1 MSTREASFTDGSGEY
16 VPQRVYITGM
26 AIALCGVLLFFA
38 SLLSAWVV
46 RKGLAGAPELPLDL
60 PGQLLGANTFVLIFS
75 SALLERARRRLAAG
89 SGAGG
94 FRTAWYSGMAVGGV
108 FLLGQVIA
116 WREMAARG
124 VFLASSPN
132 ASFFYLITYAH
143 AVHLLGGVAGMGAVV
158 WWPLRRMRLDTAV
171 KVAAMYWHFL
181 TAIWT
186 CIFALLMFYGG

>member
-1 MSTREASFTDGSGEY
+1 MSARGVSVVDQAAIGAPS
-16 VPQRVYITGM
+16 QRVYVTGM
-26 AIALCGVLLFFA
+26 AVALCGVLLFFA

-60 PGQLLGANTFVLIFS
+60 PAQLLGTNAFVLIFS

-89 SGAGG
+89 DERG
-94 FRTAWYSGMAVGGV
+94 FRASWYSSVAVGGV
-108 FLLGQVIA
+108 FLVGQAIA

-132 ASFFYLITYAH
+132 ASFFYLLTYAH
-143 AVHLLGGVAGMGAVV
+143 AVHLLGGLAGLIAVV
-158 WWPLRRMRLDTAV
+158 WWPLRRMRLATAV
-171 KVAAMYWHFL
+171 RVAAMYWHFL

-186 CIFALLMFYGG
+186 CIFVLLMV